1 MKKSFIHLHLH
12 SEYSI
17 SDSLIRI
24 NNLIEEAS
32 SNNYPS
38 VAITD
43 QNNIFSLVKFYKLA
57 INNGVKPII
66 GIEVD
71 MKSNDS
77 KSSFSRVVLLCKN
90 MVGFKNLSNLIT
102 DSYLNLNEGNNFLVS
117 QEELSKR
124 SEGLI
129 ALSGGIYGDL
139 ANSIRSG
146 KQDLINSSISYWK
159 KNFPDSFYIEIT
171 RTGKDFEDEYISYA
185 QEISEKHN
193 IPLVASNDVRFINKK
208 DYQAHEVRVCIN
220 NGSYLKDEKR
230 NSEYNENQYFKSSD
244 EMEELFSDIPAAI
257 ENSFEIAKRCNL
269 QLPLGDTA
277 MPIFPLDDGQD
288 ENEYFK
294 SLVEQSLSKKIIDKN
309 IKNKE
314 LYIKRIKIEL
324 DVILKMGYS
333 GYFLIVSD
341 FVTWA
346 KKK

>member
-24 NNLIEEAS
+24 NNLIEVVS

-38 VAITD
+38 IAITD
-43 QNNIFSLVKFYKLA
+43 HNNIFSLVKFYKSA
-57 INNGVKPII
+57 IRNGVKPII

-77 KSSFSRVVLLCKN
+77 KSGFSRAVLLCKN
-90 MVGFKNLSNLIT
+90 MVGFNNLSNLIT
-102 DSYLNLNEGNNFLVS
+102 DSYVNLDEGNNFLVS
-117 QEELSKR
+117 QEQLSKR

-139 ANSIRSG
+139 ANAIRSG
-146 KQDLINSSISYWK
+146 KQDLINLSISYWK

-185 QEISEKHN
+185 QEISEKHG
-193 IPLVASNDVRFINKK
+193 IPLVASNDVRFIDKK
-208 DYQAHEVRVCIN
+208 DYLAHEVRVCIN

-230 NSEYNENQYFKSSD
+230 KSEYNENQYLKSSY

-257 ENSFEIAKRCNL
+257 ENSFEIAKRCNV
-269 QLPLGDTA
+269 QLPLGDIA
-277 MPIFPLDDGQD
+277 MPIFPLDEGQN

-294 SLVEQSLSKKIIDKN
+294 SLVEQSLSKKISDIK

-314 LYIKRIKIEL
+314 PYIKRIKNEL
-324 DVILKMGYS
+324 EVILKMEYS

-341 FVTWA
+341 FV
-346 KKK
+346 K